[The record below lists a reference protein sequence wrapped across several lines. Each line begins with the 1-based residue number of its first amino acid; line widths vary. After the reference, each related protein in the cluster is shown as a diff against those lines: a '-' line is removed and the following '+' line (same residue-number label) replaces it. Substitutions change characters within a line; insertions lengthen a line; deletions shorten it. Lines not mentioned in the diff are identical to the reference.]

1 MSCGWWPENRSSDV
15 ALGAMRRTFNTRSV
29 GNPETEI
36 GLAANFRVARDT
48 SRNSTG
54 VIAQGFRPAYNRA
67 HHANSRER
75 RCPLGKS
82 EHICCP
88 ASASE
93 LSDPLGRVLDRK
105 KIGSFVFV
113 NHHYPKLA
121 ERTSHS
127 HPWLHLTMV
136 RQGHYCRKLGGR
148 TDNYQAGSLTFLQTN
163 DSHTDSY
170 APESKCLHVVI
181 PSGVE
186 QRLTRDF
193 GIQGTEGQIPPSLS
207 ARFSIALQSEFGRA
221 DSESPLIVEALL
233 LDLVSRHLNIIRD
246 RSFARPRWLGSLL
259 DYLDD
264 TFEQEWSL
272 QNMAAEMGVHP
283 VYLCRTFSEHF
294 DYTLG
299 EYIRKQR
306 VLRAWQLLA
315 IGDSTLAE
323 IAFQSGFADQSHF
336 TRAFKN
342 HFGIT
347 PGEWRRQGTP
357 NTTLNKKVLSKLE

>member
-1 MSCGWWPENRSSDV
+1 M
-15 ALGAMRRTFNTRSV
+15 
-29 GNPETEI
+29 
-36 GLAANFRVARDT
+36 
-48 SRNSTG
+48 
-54 VIAQGFRPAYNRA
+54 
-67 HHANSRER
+67 
-75 RCPLGKS
+75 PLGKS
-82 EHICCP
+82 GHIGCP
-88 ASASE
+88 APAGASGVNK
-93 LSDPLGRVLDRK
+93 PLGEVLDRK

-121 ERTSHS
+121 ERASHS
-127 HPWLHLTMV
+127 HPWLHLTIV
-136 RQGHYCRKLGGR
+136 RQGSYCRKLGRR

-170 APESKCLHVVI
+170 APGSKCLHVVI
-181 PSGVE
+181 PSEVE
-186 QRLTRDF
+186 ERLVCDF
-193 GIQGTEGQIPPSLS
+193 AVPGPARQIPPSLS
-207 ARFSIALQSEFGRA
+207 ARFSIALQSEFKRA
-221 DSESPLIVEALL
+221 DSGSPLIVEALL
-233 LDLVSRHLNIIRD
+233 SDLLSRHLHIIRD
-246 RSFARPRWLGSLL
+246 RCSARPRWLGSLL

-264 TFEQEWSL
+264 TFGQDWSL

-294 DYTLG
+294 DCTLG

-323 IAFQSGFADQSHF
+323 IASQAGFADQSHF

-347 PGEWRRQGTP
+347 PGEWRRQP
-357 NTTLNKKVLSKLE
+357 SMSLNKKVLSEPE